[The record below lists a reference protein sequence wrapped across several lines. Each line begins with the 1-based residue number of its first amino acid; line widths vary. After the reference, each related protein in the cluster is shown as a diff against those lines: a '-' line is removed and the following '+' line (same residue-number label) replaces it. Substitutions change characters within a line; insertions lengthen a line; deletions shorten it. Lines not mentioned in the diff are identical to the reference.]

1 MKDLILWFGTFILL
15 VTITMSFVLSLGIID
30 KLVLN
35 ELHQGYTEQQE

>member
-30 KLVLN
+30 KMVLN
-35 ELHQGYTEQQE
+35 ELSQEYTDQQE